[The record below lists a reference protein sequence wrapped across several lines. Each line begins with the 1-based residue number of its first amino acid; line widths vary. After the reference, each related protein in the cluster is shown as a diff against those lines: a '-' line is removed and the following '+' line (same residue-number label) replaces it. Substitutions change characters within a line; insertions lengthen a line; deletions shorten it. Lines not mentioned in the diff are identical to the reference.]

1 MTTRIPPLLEPY
13 LRLPPEASLIVL
25 TGVVGASTNWL
36 VHRFLCSYLASSSS
50 SSDRHAAP
58 DAASPDD
65 DAVGVVL
72 VSFLRDYAFWKEGA
86 GKTGVDLDV
95 LARKGR
101 FVYVDGL
108 SRLFSDP
115 KAPAAQPVTS
125 GSPGSRVL
133 ASPTLAELRKQ
144 VLEAVTSLQHQG
156 PGSKIV
162 LVLDSPD
169 LLLAASGEAVT
180 GAALQDVLLDVR
192 EVSPPQQMTCV
203 LCS

>member
-1 MTTRIPPLLEPY
+1 MTSRIPPLLEPY

-50 SSDRHAAP
+50 DRHAAP

-65 DAVGVVL
+65 AVSVVL

-101 FVYVDGL
+101 FVYIDGL
-108 SRLFSDP
+108 GGLFSDP
-115 KAPAAQPVTS
+115 KAPAAQPATS

-133 ASPTLAELRKQ
+133 ANPTLAELRKQ

-156 PGSKIV
+156 LGSKLV

-169 LLLAASGEAVT
+169 LLLAASGETLT